1 MKNHGTTSQV
11 TGIYAE
17 FQAAV
22 IKALPRDIDQ
32 DVALGWTKNG
42 EALARILREALTPS
56 GKHTT
61 STYYPPV
68 TVDYGKNV
76 EDGVKAGY
84 YDWACSKITSERF
97 PTEWKRTAKIEVELI
112 HFNRSI
118 STDEALLELDRMG
131 YRPVEL
137 HELLAFGEKYQE
149 IQREFPILA
158 LGSVF
163 RNRCVVLGL
172 NGDKTRRY
180 LNLFVEEHDCAE
192 NCRFAAV
199 RK

>member
-1 MKNHGTTSQV
+1 
-11 TGIYAE
+11 
-17 FQAAV
+17 
-22 IKALPRDIDQ
+22 
-32 DVALGWTKNG
+32 
-42 EALARILREALTPS
+42 
-56 GKHTT
+56 
-61 STYYPPV
+61 
-68 TVDYGKNV
+68 
-76 EDGVKAGY
+76 
-84 YDWACSKITSERF
+84 
-97 PTEWKRTAKIEVELI
+97 
-112 HFNRSI
+112 
-118 STDEALLELDRMG
+118 MG
-131 YRPVEL
+131 YRPAEL
-137 HELLAFGEKYQE
+137 HELLVFGEKYQE